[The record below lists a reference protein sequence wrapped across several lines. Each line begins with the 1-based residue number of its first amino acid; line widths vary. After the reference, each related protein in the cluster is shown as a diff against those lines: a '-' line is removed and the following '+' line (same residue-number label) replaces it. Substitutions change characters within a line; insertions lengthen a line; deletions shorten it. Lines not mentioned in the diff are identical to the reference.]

1 MYLKFLGDYKYRL
14 TLDGMKH
21 FVAIGGASKILGVCI
36 KTIRRWHKNG
46 KIQCY
51 RTPGGH
57 RRFSIIE
64 LERIISGGLLDEL
77 EENDAINPLNGSK
90 TAIYARVSSHDQKKK
105 GDVDRQIEIA
115 KEYCE
120 ERGASNPKV
129 FKDISS
135 GLNTK
140 RAGLLRLCEAIERRE
155 IDRVICTYPDRL
167 TRFGLSYLSNYFASH
182 GATVEVMKQPPN
194 QSMEEELVQ
203 DMVAIITSFSGRVH
217 GLRSAKKRQTNRT
230 KKKKNTSKKR
240 QTKLEV

>member
-1 MYLKFLGDYKYRL
+1 MKYS
-14 TLDGMKH
+14 
-21 FVAIGGASKILGVCI
+21 VAIGEASKRLGVCI
-36 KTIRRWHKNG
+36 KTIRRWDRDG
-46 KIQCY
+46 KIHCY

-57 RRFSIIE
+57 RRFAIIE
-64 LERIISGGLLDEL
+64 IERIISGGLT
-77 EENDAINPLNGSK
+77 EEVEALGGSESLHDSK

-105 GDVDRQIEIA
+105 GDVDRQIEVA

-140 RAGLLRLCEAIERRE
+140 RPGLLKLCEAIERKE
-155 IDRVICTYPDRL
+155 IERVICTYSDRL
-167 TRFGLSYLSNYFASH
+167 TRFGLSYLTNYFGSH
-182 GATVEVMKQPPN
+182 GATVEMMEQPPT

-217 GLRSAKKRQTNRT
+217 WAMPNFHVRGMD
-230 KKKKNTSKKR
+230 
-240 QTKLEV
+240 

>member
-1 MYLKFLGDYKYRL
+1 
-14 TLDGMKH
+14 MKH
-21 FVAIGGASKILGVCI
+21 FVAIGRASKILGVCI
-36 KTIRRWHKNG
+36 KTIRRWNKDG
-46 KIQCY
+46 KIHCY

-57 RRFSIIE
+57 RRFAIIE
-64 LERIISGGLLDEL
+64 LERIMSGGLLDEL
-77 EENDAINPLNGSK
+77 EETDVNNPLDGSK

-105 GDVDRQIEIA
+105 GDLDRQIEVA

-120 ERGASNPKV
+120 ERGASNPRV
-129 FKDISS
+129 FKDVSS

-140 RAGLLRLCEAIERRE
+140 RSGLIRLCEAIERKE

-182 GATVEVMKQPPN
+182 GATVEVIEQPPN

-230 KKKKNTSKKR
+230 EKKKNTSRKR
-240 QTKLEV
+240 QTTLKL

>member
-1 MYLKFLGDYKYRL
+1 MKYYL
-14 TLDGMKH
+14 T
-21 FVAIGGASKILGVCI
+21 IGEASVRLGVCV
-36 KTIRRWHKNG
+36 TTLRRWDRNG

-57 RRFSIIE
+57 RRFALVEI
-64 LERIISGGLLDEL
+64 ERIISGDLTEEL
-77 EENDAINPLNGSK
+77 ECFGVSESLSGSK

-105 GDVDRQIEIA
+105 GDVDRQIEVV

-120 ERGASNPKV
+120 ERGASSPKV
-129 FKDISS
+129 FKDVSS

-140 RAGLLRLCEAIERRE
+140 RSGLLRLCEAIERKE

-167 TRFGLSYLSNYFASH
+167 TRFGLSYLTNYFGSH
-182 GATVEVMKQPPN
+182 GATVEVMKQPPT

-217 GLRSAKKRQTNRT
+217 GLRSAKKRRKTQKTPR
-230 KKKKNTSKKR
+230 KKQSNHK
-240 QTKLEV
+240 

>member
-1 MYLKFLGDYKYRL
+1 
-14 TLDGMKH
+14 MKH
-21 FVAIGGASKILGVCI
+21 YVTIGEASKRLGVCI
-36 KTIRRWHKNG
+36 KTIRRWDKGG

-57 RRFSIIE
+57 RRFALIE
-64 LERIISGGLLDEL
+64 LERIISGGLTDEL
-77 EENDAINPLNGSK
+77 EREGEMGSLNGSK

-105 GDVDRQIEIA
+105 GDLDRQIEVA

-120 ERGASNPKV
+120 ERGTSNPKV
-129 FKDISS
+129 FKDVSS

-140 RAGLLRLCEAIERRE
+140 RSGFMRLCEAIERKE

-167 TRFGLSYLSNYFASH
+167 TRFGLSYLTNYFGSH
-182 GATVEVMKQPPN
+182 GATVEVMKQPPT

-217 GLRSAKKRQTNRT
+217 GLRSAKKRQKTRN
-230 KKKKNTSKKR
+230 KSNNGA
-240 QTKLEV
+240 